1 MAKKKPKPTMT
12 EALKAAIEKSGVSRY
27 RIAKETGI
35 TEPSLSQFMQG
46 AASLRLDKADVLAAY
61 LGLQLVPD
69 PDAKPPEPTPAN
81 RARPMLV
88 KRRAKTASRRKGQ

>member
-1 MAKKKPKPTMT
+1 MTKKKPKPTMT

-27 RIAKETGI
+27 RIAKDTGL

-46 AASLRLDKADVLAAY
+46 AASLRLDKADLIAAY

-69 PDAKPPEPTPAN
+69 PDAKPPAPTPAN
-81 RARPMLV
+81 LARPTLARG
-88 KRRAKTASRRKGQ
+88 KARRKAN

>member
-1 MAKKKPKPTMT
+1 MTKKKPKPTMT

-27 RIAKETGI
+27 RIAKDTGL

-46 AASLRLDKADVLAAY
+46 AASVRLDKGDRIAAY
-61 LGLQLVPD
+61 LGLYLVSD

-81 RARPMLV
+81 LARPRLA
-88 KRRAKTASRRKGQ
+88 KRNTTRKAR